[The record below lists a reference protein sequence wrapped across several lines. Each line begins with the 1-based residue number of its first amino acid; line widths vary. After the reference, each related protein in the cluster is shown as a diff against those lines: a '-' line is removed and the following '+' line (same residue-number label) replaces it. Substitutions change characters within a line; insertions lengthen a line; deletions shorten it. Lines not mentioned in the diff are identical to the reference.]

1 MGFRGKFTVKFT
13 NSGDSGG
20 GAFRIKNFVFKFK
33 FRVRIQGKIK
43 VKFRVKIEGK
53 DFG

>member
-20 GAFRIKNFVFKFK
+20 GIKNFVFKFK